1 MPQASQATRHSAE
14 AKIAAIVHAVSR
26 LDLTQFPVWQ
36 ALERLS
42 THTSLDGV
50 EADPA
55 GIDLNGDKF
64 NGILTAYVGLRY
76 GNGSGSDDGLETSDS
91 FGATFE
97 GHFKKSQSVI
107 DDVSVDTS
115 AFYE

>member
-1 MPQASQATRHSAE
+1 MPPASQATRNAAE
-14 AKIAAIVHAVSR
+14 ARIAAIVHAVSR
-26 LDLTQFPVWQ
+26 LDLTQFPAWQ

-42 THTSLDGV
+42 AHTSLDGV

-91 FGATFE
+91 FGGTFE
-97 GHFKKSQSVI
+97 GHFEKSHPVI
-107 DDVSVDTS
+107 DDVRVDTS
-115 AFYE
+115 PFYE